1 MPITVDI
8 MLAKRKTSVGELAE
22 RVGTTP
28 ANLTV
33 TNAFAALRLLPL
45 GDRDKDIE
53 ILALR
58 HQIAV
63 LERQHGANTR
73 VRFAPEDR
81 ALLAAFLTS
90 LPREA
95 LRRLRLLVRPDTN
108 LRWHRDLLKRVW
120 APGRPYRCYSTP
132 LFSRMRPQP
141 TSSSSTSTSKPNPPG
156 QFLSDGEQLGATAAQ
171 ALHLVH
177 VQDHPLVRD
186 GRYLL

>member
-45 GDRDKDIE
+45 
-53 ILALR
+53 
-58 HQIAV
+58 
-63 LERQHGANTR
+63 GANTR

-108 LRWHRDLLKRVW
+108 LRWHRDLLKQVW